1 MSKILWEML
10 IITPDTTGA
19 QEVDIGKCMCN
30 DVMCCDASDMRI
42 FGPFASF
49 HCWFPWAS
57 KHMMKYCSVTLYIW
71 EEIVYFSP

>member
-49 HCWFPWAS
+49 HC
-57 KHMMKYCSVTLYIW
+57 
-71 EEIVYFSP
+71 